1 MTILNAYNS
10 VKMDTEINW
19 GMHSN
24 RKPSLPVVVLLHNP
38 VMLELQII
46 TDDWT
51 FSGKIM
57 ANLPGLEAKHPHT
70 ITLPTAYFTVGMM
83 FLLGNAE
90 LALH

>member
-1 MTILNAYNS
+1 MTRPLANLNLFS
-10 VKMDTEINW
+10 FE
-19 GMHSN
+19 
-24 RKPSLPVVVLLHNP
+24 PSKDEPTLVLGVVVLLHNP

-70 ITLPTAYFTVGMM
+70 ITLPT
-83 FLLGNAE
+83 
-90 LALH
+90 